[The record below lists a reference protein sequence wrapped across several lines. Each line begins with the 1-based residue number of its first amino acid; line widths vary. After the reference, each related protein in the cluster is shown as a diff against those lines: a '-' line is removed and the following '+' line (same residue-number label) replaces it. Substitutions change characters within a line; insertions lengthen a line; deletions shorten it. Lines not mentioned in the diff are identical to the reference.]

1 MEQAVELG
9 FADCSIGF
17 NRLAQPGLSHAQ
29 HLEAIID
36 GEARSRRTALVDV
49 VADVMD
55 DILIAGGGIGG
66 LTAALSLHRAGFPVR
81 VFESVDR
88 IQALGVGINLLPHAV
103 RELDA
108 LGLAD
113 ELARNG
119 LHTDDV
125 GVLHQA
131 RRTDLGRTAWA
142 RLPATDGRRSPFIA
156 ARFTPSCMLRAIA
169 DIGADRIHTG
179 CHLDRIDETA
189 DGVEATFIDRRTGA
203 VSATAK
209 GSMLIACDGIHSV
222 ARRQFYPDEGMPTWN
237 GALLWRGLAEGAP
250 VFDGRTMVWAG
261 HPRQKFVMYPLLDLP
276 DGRQQ
281 LNFIAELRTDGTELL
296 EREDWNQPGRSR
308 GLPST
313 VRRVEV
319 SVARCSGAHRL
330 RSGHV
335 LFPMVDRDPVDR
347 WSFGR
352 TTLLGD
358 AAHPMYPIGSNGA
371 SQAIL
376 DARTLT
382 GCLLSYPGEPE
393 LALRRY
399 DEVRR
404 PATSAIVLA
413 NRGLGP
419 ELPMQL
425 VEERAPSGFDQL
437 SDVITPDEI
446 LEVTDGY
453 RKMAGFSLQQ
463 LHDRPSLAEMQ
474 Y

>member
-1 MEQAVELG
+1 
-9 FADCSIGF
+9 
-17 NRLAQPGLSHAQ
+17 
-29 HLEAIID
+29 
-36 GEARSRRTALVDV
+36 
-49 VADVMD
+49 MD
-55 DILIAGGGIGG
+55 DIIIAGGGIGG

-113 ELARNG
+113 DLVANGITPSTLAYFTKRGEPIWDEPRG
-119 LHTDDV
+119 LEAGYRWPQISIHR
-125 GVLHQA
+125 GVLH
-131 RRTDLGRTAWA
+131 TL
-142 RLPATDGRRSPFIA
+142 LHA
-156 ARFTPSCMLRAIA
+156 AAED

-179 CHLDRIDETA
+179 CHLDRFVETA
-189 DGVEATFIDRRTGA
+189 DGIEATFIDRRSG
-203 VSATAK
+203 ATAATAT
-209 GSMLIACDGIHSV
+209 GSMMIACDGIHSV
-222 ARRQFYPDEGMPTWN
+222 VRRHFYADEGMPKWN
-237 GALLWRGLAEGAP
+237 GSLLWRGLAEGAP

-261 HPRQKFVMYPLLDLP
+261 HPRQKFVLYPVLDLAH
-276 DGRQQ
+276 GRQQ
-281 LNFIAELRTDGTELL
+281 LNFIAELRTDSTELL
-296 EREDWNQPGRSR
+296 EREDWNRPGDLADF
-308 GLPST
+308 LPQFEGWTFPWLDVPALISAAPGT
-313 VRRVEV
+313 F
-319 SVARCSGAHRL
+319 
-330 RSGHV
+330 

-382 GCLLSYPGEPE
+382 GCLLCHADDVER
-393 LALRRY
+393 ALQRY

-425 VEERAPSGFDQL
+425 VEERAPDGFAEL
-437 SDVITPDEI
+437 SDVIAPDEI

-463 LHDRPSLAEMQ
+463 LHERPSLAEMQ

>member
-1 MEQAVELG
+1 
-9 FADCSIGF
+9 
-17 NRLAQPGLSHAQ
+17 
-29 HLEAIID
+29 
-36 GEARSRRTALVDV
+36 
-49 VADVMD
+49 MD
-55 DILIAGGGIGG
+55 DIIIAGGGIGG
-66 LTAALSLHRAGFPVR
+66 LTTALSLHHAGFPVR

-108 LGLAD
+108 LGLAG
-113 ELARNG
+113 ELAVKGVTPSTLAYFTKRGEPIWDEPRG
-119 LHTDDV
+119 LAAGYRWPQISIHR
-125 GVLHQA
+125 GVLH
-131 RRTDLGRTAWA
+131 TL
-142 RLPATDGRRSPFIA
+142 LHSATEA
-156 ARFTPSCMLRAIA
+156 Q
-169 DIGADRIHTG
+169 IGADRIHTG
-179 CHLDRIDETA
+179 CHLDRFVETA
-189 DGVEATFIDRRTGA
+189 DGIEATFIDRRSGA
-203 VSATAK
+203 VSAAAK

-222 ARRQFYPDEGMPTWN
+222 ARRHFYPNEGMPLWN
-237 GALLWRGLAEGAP
+237 GSLLWRGLADGPP
-250 VFDGRTMVWAG
+250 VFDGRTMLWAG
-261 HPRQKFVMYPLLDLP
+261 HPRQKFVLYPVLDLP
-276 DGRQQ
+276 DGLQQ
-281 LNFIAELRTDGTELL
+281 LNFIAELRTDATELA
-296 EREDWNQPGRSR
+296 EREDWNRPGDLDDF
-308 GLPST
+308 LPQFEDWAFPWLDVPALIASAPGT
-313 VRRVEV
+313 F
-319 SVARCSGAHRL
+319 
-330 RSGHV
+330 
-335 LFPMVDRDPVDR
+335 LFPMVDRDPVER

-382 GCLLSYPGEPE
+382 GCLLCHGDDIEQ
-393 LALRRY
+393 ALLRY

-404 PATSAIVLA
+404 PATSSIVLA

-425 VEERAPSGFDQL
+425 VEERAPDGFEHL
-437 SDVITPDEI
+437 SEVITPEEI

>member
-1 MEQAVELG
+1 
-9 FADCSIGF
+9 
-17 NRLAQPGLSHAQ
+17 
-29 HLEAIID
+29 
-36 GEARSRRTALVDV
+36 LVDV
-49 VADVMD
+49 AADIVD

-113 ELARNG
+113 ELANNG
-119 LHTDDV
+119 LTPTTLAYFTKRGEPIWDEPRGLAAGYRWPQISIHRGALHTI
-125 GVLHQA
+125 LHA
-131 RRTDLGRTAWA
+131 AA
-142 RLPATDGRRSPFIA
+142 IA
-156 ARFTPSCMLRAIA
+156 A
-169 DIGADRIHTG
+169 IGEDRIHTG
-179 CHLDRIDETA
+179 CHLDRIVETTG
-189 DGVEATFIDRRTGA
+189 GVEATFIDRRTGA

-222 ARRQFYPDEGMPTWN
+222 ARRHFYPDEGTPRWN

-261 HPRQKFVMYPLLDLP
+261 HPRQKLVMYPLLDLP

-281 LNFIAELRTDGTELL
+281 LNFIAELRTDGTQLL
-296 EREDWNQPGRSR
+296 EREDWNQQGDLADF
-308 GLPST
+308 LPQFEGWKFPWLDVPALIASAPAT
-313 VRRVEV
+313 F
-319 SVARCSGAHRL
+319 
-330 RSGHV
+330 
-335 LFPMVDRDPVDR
+335 LFPMVDRDPVDQ

-376 DARTLT
+376 DARALT
-382 GCLLSYPGEPE
+382 GCLLSYPAEAE

-404 PATSAIVLA
+404 PATSALVLA

-425 VEERAPSGFDQL
+425 VEERAPSGFHQL
-437 SDVITPDEI
+437 SDVITPEEI

>member
-1 MEQAVELG
+1 
-9 FADCSIGF
+9 
-17 NRLAQPGLSHAQ
+17 
-29 HLEAIID
+29 
-36 GEARSRRTALVDV
+36 
-49 VADVMD
+49 MD
-55 DILIAGGGIGG
+55 DIIIAGGGIGG
-66 LTAALSLHRAGFPVR
+66 LTTALSLHDAGFPVR

-108 LGLAD
+108 LGLAG
-113 ELARNG
+113 ELAASGITPSTLAYFTKRG
-119 LHTDDV
+119 EPIWDEPRGLAAGYRWPQISIHRGLLHTI
-125 GVLHQA
+125 LHAAAEA
-131 RRTDLGRTAWA
+131 R
-142 RLPATDGRRSPFIA
+142 
-156 ARFTPSCMLRAIA
+156 
-169 DIGADRIHTG
+169 IGADRIHTG
-179 CHLDRIDETA
+179 CHLDRFVETA

-203 VSATAK
+203 VSATAR
-209 GSMLIACDGIHSV
+209 GSMMIACDGIHSV
-222 ARRQFYPDEGMPTWN
+222 ARRHFYPNEGMPMWN
-237 GALLWRGLAEGAP
+237 GSLLWRGLADGRA
-250 VFDGRTMVWAG
+250 VFDGRTMLWAG
-261 HPRQKFVMYPLLDLP
+261 HPRQKFVLYPVLDLP
-276 DGRQQ
+276 DGVQQ
-281 LNFIAELRTDGTELL
+281 LNFIAELRTDATELA
-296 EREDWNQPGRSR
+296 EREDWNRPGDLDDF
-308 GLPST
+308 LPQFEDWVFPWLDVPALIASAPGT
-313 VRRVEV
+313 F
-319 SVARCSGAHRL
+319 
-330 RSGHV
+330 
-335 LFPMVDRDPVDR
+335 LFPMVDRDPVER

-382 GCLLSYPGEPE
+382 GCLLCHSDDIEQ
-393 LALRRY
+393 ALRRY

-404 PATSAIVLA
+404 PATSSIVLA

-425 VEERAPSGFDQL
+425 VEERAPDGFARL

-463 LHDRPSLAEMQ
+463 LHDRPSPAELQ

>member
-1 MEQAVELG
+1 V
-9 FADCSIGF
+9 
-17 NRLAQPGLSHAQ
+17 P
-29 HLEAIID
+29 
-36 GEARSRRTALVDV
+36 DV
-49 VADVMD
+49 
-55 DILIAGGGIGG
+55 IIAGGGIGG
-66 LTAALSLHRAGFPVR
+66 LTAALSLHRAGLPVQ

-113 ELARNG
+113 DLAANG
-119 LHTDDV
+119 LTPTTLAYFTKRGEPIWDEPRGLAAGYRWPQISIHR
-125 GVLHQA
+125 GVLH
-131 RRTDLGRTAWA
+131 TILH
-142 RLPATDGRRSPFIA
+142 A
-156 ARFTPSCMLRAIA
+156 AAA
-169 DIGADRIHTG
+169 AEIGADRIHTG
-179 CHLDRIDETA
+179 CHLDHLTDNGH
-189 DGVEATFIDRRTGA
+189 GVEATFIDRRTGA

-222 ARRQFYPDEGMPTWN
+222 ARRHFYPDEGMPKWN
-237 GALLWRGLAEGAP
+237 GSLLWRGLADGDR
-250 VFDGRTMVWAG
+250 VFDGRTMIWAG
-261 HPRQKFVMYPLLDLP
+261 HPRQKFVLYPLLDLP

-281 LNFIAELRTDGTELL
+281 LNFIAELRTDNTELL
-296 EREDWNQPGRSR
+296 EREDWNQAGDLSDFLPQFAEWKFPWLDVPALIASAPG
-308 GLPST
+308 T
-313 VRRVEV
+313 F
-319 SVARCSGAHRL
+319 
-330 RSGHV
+330 
-335 LFPMVDRDPVDR
+335 LFPMVDRDPVER

-352 TTLLGD
+352 VTLLGD

-376 DARTLT
+376 DARTLA
-382 GCLLSYPGEPE
+382 GCLRSHPDDVEQ
-393 LALRRY
+393 ALTRY

-425 VEERAPSGFDQL
+425 VEERAPNGFASL
-437 SDVITPDEI
+437 SDVITPAEI

-463 LHDRPSLAEMQ
+463 LQDRPSLADMQ

>member
-1 MEQAVELG
+1 MN
-9 FADCSIGF
+9 D
-17 NRLAQPGLSHAQ
+17 
-29 HLEAIID
+29 II
-36 GEARSRRTALVDV
+36 
-49 VADVMD
+49 
-55 DILIAGGGIGG
+55 IAGGGIGG
-66 LTAALSLHRAGFPVR
+66 LTAALSLHDAGFPVR

-108 LGLAD
+108 IGLAD
-113 ELARNG
+113 DLTANG
-119 LHTDDV
+119 V
-125 GVLHQA
+125 
-131 RRTDLGRTAWA
+131 
-142 RLPATDGRRSPFIA
+142 
-156 ARFTPSCMLRAIA
+156 TPSTLAYFTKRGEPIWDEPRGLAAGYRWPQISIHRGSLQTILHA
-169 DIGADRIHTG
+169 AAEARIGADRIHTG
-179 CHLDRIDETA
+179 CHLDRFIDTT

-203 VSATAK
+203 VTAVAT
-209 GSMLIACDGIHSV
+209 GSMMVACDGIHSV
-222 ARRQFYPDEGMPTWN
+222 ARRHFYPNEGMPKWN

-261 HPRQKFVMYPLLDLP
+261 HPRQKFVLYPLLDLP
-276 DGRQQ
+276 GGGQQ

-296 EREDWNQPGRSR
+296 EREDWN
-308 GLPST
+308 
-313 VRRVEV
+313 
-319 SVARCSGAHRL
+319 
-330 RSGHV
+330 RSGDLADFLPQFHDWV
-335 LFPMVDRDPVDR
+335 FPWLDVRTLIASAPGTFLFPMVDRDPVER

-382 GCLLSYPGEPE
+382 GCLLSYGEDVE
-393 LALRRY
+393 RALQRY
-399 DEVRR
+399 DEERR

-425 VEERAPSGFDQL
+425 VEERAPSGFAHL
-437 SDVITPDEI
+437 SDVITSDEI

-463 LHDRPSLAEMQ
+463 LHDRPSLADMR

>member
-1 MEQAVELG
+1 
-9 FADCSIGF
+9 
-17 NRLAQPGLSHAQ
+17 
-29 HLEAIID
+29 
-36 GEARSRRTALVDV
+36 
-49 VADVMD
+49 MD
-55 DILIAGGGIGG
+55 DVIIAGGGIGG

-103 RELDA
+103 RELDS

-113 ELARNG
+113 DLAANG
-119 LHTDDV
+119 LTPTTLAYFTKRGEPIWDEPRGRAAGYRWPQISIHRGILHTI
-125 GVLHQA
+125 LH
-131 RRTDLGRTAWA
+131 
-142 RLPATDGRRSPFIA
+142 A
-156 ARFTPSCMLRAIA
+156 AALAE
-169 DIGADRIHTG
+169 IGADRIHTG
-179 CHLDRIDETA
+179 CHLDHFAETSN
-189 DGVEATFIDRRTGA
+189 GVEATFIDRRTA
-203 VSATAK
+203 ATSATAT

-222 ARRQFYPDEGMPTWN
+222 ARRHFYPDEGMPKWN
-237 GALLWRGLAEGAP
+237 GALLWRGLAEGTP

-261 HPRQKFVMYPLLDLP
+261 HPLQKFVMYPLLDLP

-281 LNFIAELRTDGTELL
+281 LNFIAELRTDGAELL
-296 EREDWNQPGRSR
+296 EREDWNQPGDLADF
-308 GLPST
+308 LPQFEGWKFPWLDVPALIASAPGT
-313 VRRVEV
+313 F
-319 SVARCSGAHRL
+319 
-330 RSGHV
+330 
-335 LFPMVDRDPVDR
+335 LFPMVDRDPIDR
-347 WSFGR
+347 WSFGKI
-352 TTLLGD
+352 TLLGD

-376 DARTLT
+376 DARTIT
-382 GCLLSYPGEPE
+382 GCLLSYPDDIER
-393 LALRRY
+393 ALQRY

-425 VEERAPSGFDQL
+425 VEQRAPSGFSQL
-437 SDVITPDEI
+437 SDVITPYEI

-463 LHDRPSLAEMQ
+463 LHERPSLAEMQ

>member
-1 MEQAVELG
+1 
-9 FADCSIGF
+9 
-17 NRLAQPGLSHAQ
+17 
-29 HLEAIID
+29 
-36 GEARSRRTALVDV
+36 
-49 VADVMD
+49 MD
-55 DILIAGGGIGG
+55 DVIIAGGGIGG
-66 LTAALSLHRAGFPVR
+66 LTAALSLRRAGFRVR

-113 ELARNG
+113 DLASSGLTPTTLAYFTKRG
-119 LHTDDV
+119 QPIWDEPRGLAAGYRWPQISIHRGELHTI
-125 GVLHQA
+125 LH
-131 RRTDLGRTAWA
+131 D
-142 RLPATDGRRSPFIA
+142 A
-156 ARFTPSCMLRAIA
+156 AVA

-179 CHLDRIDETA
+179 CHLERFAETP

-203 VSATAK
+203 VSATVT
-209 GSMLIACDGIHSV
+209 GSMMIACDGIHSV
-222 ARRQFYPDEGMPTWN
+222 ARRHFYPEEGMPKWN

-250 VFDGRTMVWAG
+250 VLDGRTMVWAG
-261 HPRQKFVMYPLLDLP
+261 HPRQKFVMYPLLDLA

-281 LNFIAELRTDGTELL
+281 LNFIAELRTDDTELL
-296 EREDWNQPGRSR
+296 QREDWNQPGDLADF
-308 GLPST
+308 LPKFEGWRFPWLD
-313 VRRVEV
+313 VPAL
-319 SVARCSGAHRL
+319 VASAPATF
-330 RSGHV
+330 
-335 LFPMVDRDPVDR
+335 LFPMVDRDPVER
-347 WSFGR
+347 WSFGKV
-352 TTLLGD
+352 TLLGD

-382 GCLLSYPGEPE
+382 GCLLSYPGDTEV
-393 LALRRY
+393 ALQRY

-413 NRGLGP
+413 NRELGP

-425 VEERAPSGFDQL
+425 VEERAPLGFDQL
-437 SDVITPDEI
+437 TDVISPAEI

-463 LHDRPSLAEMQ
+463 LHDRPSLAEMR

>member
-1 MEQAVELG
+1 
-9 FADCSIGF
+9 
-17 NRLAQPGLSHAQ
+17 
-29 HLEAIID
+29 
-36 GEARSRRTALVDV
+36 
-49 VADVMD
+49 MD
-55 DILIAGGGIGG
+55 DVIIAGGGIGG
-66 LTAALSLHRAGFPVR
+66 LTAALSLHHAGYPVR

-113 ELARNG
+113 DLAANG
-119 LHTDDV
+119 LTPTTLAYFTKRGEPIWDEPRGLAAGYGWPQISIHRGILHTI
-125 GVLHQA
+125 LH
-131 RRTDLGRTAWA
+131 
-142 RLPATDGRRSPFIA
+142 A
-156 ARFTPSCMLRAIA
+156 AALA

-179 CHLDRIDETA
+179 CHLDRFVETSG
-189 DGVEATFIDRRTGA
+189 GVEATFIDRRTGA
-203 VSATAK
+203 TSAAAT

-222 ARRQFYPDEGMPTWN
+222 ARRHFYPDEGMPKWN

-261 HPRQKFVMYPLLDLP
+261 HPLQKFVMYPLADLP

-281 LNFIAELRTDGTELL
+281 LNFIAELRTNQTELL
-296 EREDWNQPGRSR
+296 EREDWNQPGDLADFLPQFR
-308 GLPST
+308 GWEFSWLDVPALIASAPGT
-313 VRRVEV
+313 F
-319 SVARCSGAHRL
+319 
-330 RSGHV
+330 

-347 WSFGR
+347 WSFGKV
-352 TTLLGD
+352 TLLGD

-376 DARTLT
+376 DARTIT
-382 GCLLSYPGEPE
+382 GCLLSYEGDIER
-393 LALRRY
+393 ALQRY

-404 PATSAIVLA
+404 SATSAIVLA

-425 VEERAPSGFDQL
+425 VEQRAPSGFAQL